1 MATESTLRYIKLDY
15 QSHKDALSQRI
26 RDRWPAAWND
36 FLANSIGMVLI
47 DIVAWG
53 LATLAFLV
61 NRTGSEVYV
70 PTMSLRESAVRIGG
84 LTGYQLRG
92 PTPATVSCEAFLSS
106 AQAADVTI
114 SKGTQVRTSDTA
126 GVPFEVVQDYVIEA
140 GDLTPLT
147 LVVSFSPAMTGTK
160 VINSY
165 LLATAGAVEVD
176 CEDSTINLSGYV
188 SVGQSLNA
196 IGSSTVYTIQSLE
209 NAPGAVAQFTRLVLD
224 RAWEGGTGQIAAEV
238 YDRRIQLIQGQTLTE
253 RFVAPVGDTAGFS
266 VKLSKTPVI
275 DNSVVVTVN
284 GETWTQVDAL
294 NLEQAYEEVYQ
305 VKTLPTGATVVLF
318 GDNEFGLAVPSESA
332 INVTYRIG
340 GGIAGNIALNT
351 ISTSFTGLITSLNNP
366 VPVTIQNS
374 TSTGVGG
381 QEAETL
387 DQARVNIPAYTR
399 TNDRAVTLED
409 YQTIAMQFSD
419 AQLGSV
425 AYARSTVRTE
435 NAFLEGNIVV
445 IYAWSTGYGGGLV
458 SLTPQLKEALRNY
471 MQTKAL
477 GTDLVQIY
485 DGTSRPVPISLR
497 FKVLQGFS
505 INDTARVVNSAIQ
518 SFINALR
525 PGDTILYSNLVRTID
540 ESYGVDTVNMATPI
554 NDLTPSNTT
563 ELFTVPQDTFVYEIS
578 RQSGGS
584 PTLDANLVSV
594 SLYTAQL
601 PIFPLA
607 AWSFRLFLGDDE
619 LTIVPDAVPGYARL
633 LGTNLSAENPLA
645 SLSTNNAYMSKVNLL
660 TGQVSLYLVGAPG
673 DLTMK
678 LVSVQGYSSERVVNL
693 YIGYTGDNTQTKRR
707 EIRSALR
714 TFSDGLAV
722 GGALYAQSV
731 TNIVASTVAVQDVV
745 EAVSG
750 VDSVTRV
757 ALDSPAN
764 NENRV
769 TAADYELLK
778 IGNIYLNNQVD

>member
-36 FLANSIGMVLI
+36 FLSNSIGMVLI

-61 NRTGSEVYV
+61 NRTGSETFV

-92 PTPATVSCEAFLSS
+92 PTPATVSCEASLST
-106 AQAADVTI
+106 AQVADVTI
-114 SKGTQVRTSDTA
+114 AKGTLIRSSDRNA
-126 GVPFEVVQDYVIEA
+126 VPFEVVRDYVIEA
-140 GDLTPLT
+140 GNVTPLT
-147 LVVSFSPAMTGTK
+147 LVVTFSPALTGTK

-165 LLATAGAVEVD
+165 LLVTNGSVEVD
-176 CEDSTINLSGYV
+176 CVDTTINLSGYV
-188 SVGQSLNA
+188 TAGQSVNK
-196 IGSSTVYTIQSLE
+196 IGETDIYTIQSLE

-224 RAWEGGTGQIAAEV
+224 RAWAGVTGQIAAEV
-238 YDRRIQLIQGQTLTE
+238 YDRRIQLIQGQTTTE
-253 RFVAPVGDTAGFS
+253 RFIAPVGATSAFS
-266 VKLSKTPVI
+266 VKLSKT
-275 DNSVVVTVN
+275 SVMDHSVYVTVN
-284 GETWTQVDAL
+284 GEVWTEVSTL
-294 NLEQAYEEVYQ
+294 GLEQAYLKVYQ
-305 VKTLPTGATVVLF
+305 VKTLPTGTTIVLF
-318 GDNEFGLAVPSESA
+318 GDNEFGQAVPAESA
-332 INVTYRIG
+332 VGVTYRIG
-340 GGIAGNIALNT
+340 GGIAGNIALNS
-351 ISTSFTGLITSLNNP
+351 ISTSITGLIISLSNP
-366 VPVTIQNS
+366 VPVTIQNAS
-374 TSTGVGG
+374 STGVGG

-387 DQARVNIPAYTR
+387 DQARVNIPVNTR

-409 YQTIAMQFSD
+409 YQTIAMQFND

-435 NAFLEGNIVV
+435 NAYLEGNIVV
-445 IYAWSTGYGGGLV
+445 IYAWSTGFGGGLV
-458 SLTPQLKEALRNY
+458 NLTPQLKEALRSY
-471 MQTKAL
+471 MQTKAV

-497 FKVLQGFS
+497 FKVLRGFT
-505 INDTARVVNSAIQ
+505 INDTARVVSSTIQ
-518 SFINALR
+518 SFINALL
-525 PGDTILYSNLVRTID
+525 PGDTILYSNLVRAID
-540 ESYGVDTVNMATPI
+540 EGYGVDTVNMATPI
-554 NDLTPSNTT
+554 NDLTPQNTT
-563 ELFTVPQDTFVYEIS
+563 ELFTTPQDSFVYEVG
-578 RQSGGS
+578 RESGGV
-584 PTLDANLVSV
+584 PALDTNLVSV

-607 AWSFRLFLGDDE
+607 AWSFRLFLGEDE

-633 LGTNLSAENPLA
+633 LGANLSVENPTA
-645 SLSTNNAYMSKVNLL
+645 AVSANEQFMSKVNLL

-678 LVSVQGYSSERVVNL
+678 LISVQGYSSERVVNL
-693 YIGYTGDNTQTKRR
+693 YVGYIGDNTQSKRR

-714 TFSDGLAV
+714 TFSDGLSV
-722 GGALYAQSV
+722 GGAIYGQTAL
-731 TNIVASTVAVQDVV
+731 NIVASTVAVTDVV
-745 EAVSG
+745 QAVSG
-750 VDSVTRV
+750 VESVTRV

-778 IGNIYLNNQVD
+778 VGNIYLNNQVD